1 MTATAD
7 FDPEFAELI
16 DTIGPRRA
24 QALADAGDAVA
35 ADIRADADMLD
46 TAPVDGQQLR
56 VLHTLPPTTFG
67 QSRFWRYQLAECA
80 TRLAEDAR
88 RWGAP
93 VPRCT
98 GEEMVLHLILHRAAA
113 ADTGLPLPDA
123 LEWPDDP
130 DDPDTWGD
138 LTEYL
143 FQDEDVLTLYDM
155 PAEAIADIV
164 GGVNL
169 TPTEWFTEF
178 TTPFP
183 VPGRP

>member
-1 MTATAD
+1 MTDPAE

-16 DTIGPRRA
+16 DTIGERRA
-24 QALADAGDAVA
+24 QVLAAAAHAVA
-35 ADIRADADMLD
+35 TDIRADADLLE
-46 TAPVDGQQLR
+46 TAPVAGQQLA
-56 VLHTLPPTTFG
+56 VLHTLPPTTFS

-80 TRLAEDAR
+80 TRLAEDAD

-93 VPRCT
+93 IPRCT

-113 ADTGLPLPDA
+113 ADTGLPVPEA
-123 LEWPDDP
+123 LEWPEDP

-143 FQDEDVLTLYDM
+143 FQDEDVLTLYEL

-169 TPTEWFTEF
+169 MPVEWFTEF

-183 VPGRP
+183 TPDRP